1 MRRKYPPFIKANLYA
16 VTDFMLVIALLFILA
31 IIFEKDKMVRLMM
44 IGGFST
50 SIGIAGFSA
59 SVQVLQGKT
68 TVKNRSGKSN
78 CVKPEEGCDPFVVQA
93 GKNGYDIDGV
103 KSNGVVYKISDSC
116 HAVVRKDGSVNIK
129 SVTGKI
135 VNKIIGGGV
144 LTTPPEEDKECWQK
158 LFDA

>member
-1 MRRKYPPFIKANLYA
+1 
-16 VTDFMLVIALLFILA
+16 
-31 IIFEKDKMVRLMM
+31 MVRLMM

-50 SIGIAGFSA
+50 SIGIAGFST